1 VCLCLSLCREGSSW
15 SKLSEAQQRVVELEL
30 RDFVLG
36 GVSLE
41 GEAKERYNAIQQ
53 ELAQLSTKFSNNV
66 LDATKVRGGG
76 WLEGGGEWGPGEGD
90 RGKGKEGVSWWAAAC
105 SQ

>member
-1 VCLCLSLCREGSSW
+1 LTQ
-15 SKLSEAQQRVVELEL
+15 AQKRVVDIEL

-36 GVSLE
+36 GVGLE

-66 LDATKVRGGG
+66 LDSTKVCNVQGASA
-76 WLEGGGEWGPGEGD
+76 
-90 RGKGKEGVSWWAAAC
+90 VSV
-105 SQ
+105 

>member
-1 VCLCLSLCREGSSW
+1 
-15 SKLSEAQQRVVELEL
+15 
-30 RDFVLG
+30 VLG

-66 LDATKVRGGG
+66 LDATKVGYCEKGSPAGQGAGRGRARARLSG
-76 WLEGGGEWGPGEGD
+76 
-90 RGKGKEGVSWWAAAC
+90 
-105 SQ
+105 